1 MDKNEFLTFAN
12 RISAITKELNEMNVT
27 LSRLKIDRQL
37 VLEGNGLI
45 PAGTACKITYDNKG
59 LVRSGEPLSAGDI
72 PPISIDQVDGL
83 RNIINQKQDIVEKEE
98 GHIHQIQAGTGIRI
112 NYNEDGL
119 VTSSSDQLL
128 IGDVPDLPM
137 EKIVGLNDQIHEILE
152 QLKNLSI
159 IEDLKKI
166 SRPGTYTKVQID
178 EYGNVLKGTQITL
191 DDIPLPLIT
200 KINLLESRIPT
211 LASQSTLTGIQE
223 SLNRKLNANPV
234 ITPGT
239 YTKVQIDEK
248 GLVVLGDH
256 IKKEDL
262 PTFYTD
268 DIVGLD
274 SALRGKADQ
283 STVVEL
289 MNAVSSLGT
298 TNNTSE
304 VLRLS
309 NEVKTKGSKEELRR
323 LENRIDWMQEKI
335 DRVNEI
341 PTEMITTKLDDIV
354 RTLNDLTNRVR
365 FIETQLKT
373 R

>member
-1 MDKNEFLTFAN
+1 M
-12 RISAITKELNEMNVT
+12 
-27 LSRLKIDRQL
+27 
-37 VLEGNGLI
+37 
-45 PAGTACKITYDNKG
+45 
-59 LVRSGEPLSAGDI
+59 
-72 PPISIDQVDGL
+72 
-83 RNIINQKQDIVEKEE
+83 
-98 GHIHQIQAGTGIRI
+98 
-112 NYNEDGL
+112 
-119 VTSSSDQLL
+119 
-128 IGDVPDLPM
+128 
-137 EKIVGLNDQIHEILE
+137 
-152 QLKNLSI
+152 
-159 IEDLKKI
+159 
-166 SRPGTYTKVQID
+166 
-178 EYGNVLKGTQITL
+178 